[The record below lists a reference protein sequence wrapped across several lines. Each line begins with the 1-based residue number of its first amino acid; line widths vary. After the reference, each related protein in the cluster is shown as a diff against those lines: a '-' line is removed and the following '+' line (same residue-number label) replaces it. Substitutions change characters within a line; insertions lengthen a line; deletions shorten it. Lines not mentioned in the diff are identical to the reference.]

1 MLRNQPQNYNKMIV
15 QGEYILDTN
24 LYNATVNKPYFGE
37 SKEAVDESVI
47 TEKMKEIYENLLYV
61 FDHKQIYLDAH
72 LNLVKLSH
80 TLFTNTTYLSR
91 VINVYF
97 HCNLKT
103 LLNKYRIDYA
113 KELLKKDECDLR
125 TLPGKC
131 GFLSRSTFY
140 SAFAKF
146 EHITPTA
153 FRARIFSLRLRD
165 KEI

>member
-1 MLRNQPQNYNKMIV
+1 MIV

-24 LYNATVNKPYFGE
+24 LYNTMVNKPYFGE
-37 SKEAVDESVI
+37 SKEAVDESAI

-140 SAFAKF
+140 SAFTKF